1 MAQKEIDAFDKERA
15 ADPTW
20 DWRGGMNRADFNEW
34 DKEMTEWYEKEAK
47 QGEKDIIG
55 TRPIGIRENPSY
67 NSFNKNFTPNLWKE
81 VAKNLKRK

>member
-67 NSFNKNFTPNLWKE
+67 NSFHKNFTPNLWKE